1 MNKHDPLMNKPVGRC
16 VCMYV
21 CVNTHESEGEKKK
34 KLDQINP
41 YQVEI

>member
-1 MNKHDPLMNKPVGRC
+1 MNKHDTLMNKPVGRC

-21 CVNTHESEGEKKK
+21 CVNTHELEGGK

-41 YQVEI
+41 YQIEI